1 MIVSY
6 YGHIKRIVPYSV
18 LILLIGWLV
27 WWTTHNPLPDGYQN
41 EFLHVGNTF
50 DLYEALTRL
59 DWWHVRWYAYTSYW
73 PWGFY
78 AVPLVVLLPFGKS
91 ISALVLS
98 NLLYLFVLM
107 WSMLRLSKVY
117 NSPMALYL
125 LLLTPATFGSMTRFE
140 PNFANISM
148 TALGVLC
155 LLESKQ
161 FSNRKWSMAWGL
173 VFGSALMLDRLTV
186 LFFLGPASMV
196 VLAQTQWSRS
206 SSRRNVVLSFVLF
219 LLCTVAYYREFFI
232 RHSAELLSQAPVGE
246 IDSAGDLL
254 TTSNPVPSLYYLLSL
269 LDSQAGWG
277 IGTLMIFALGRTL
290 YKRRQIEDG
299 ILLAAIVPGVL
310 FFTFVAKKQV
320 YYTFPML
327 VPLALLAGRFQ
338 RSGVVALC
346 CGTLLW
352 LQQGVGMFSSET
364 HLQPEIPKR
373 YVEPSYVL
381 ARPPTGQ
388 SYSVESILKNI
399 EGAPEEVIVF
409 SEDQGWYEGFL
420 VLQLRQ
426 ALDAHVRGITADP
439 IGVWEFSD
447 VAEYL
452 VWVRPT
458 TVASSFPQAGSITA
472 ELISDHYQ
480 IEELPAVSQKIEGLE
495 SEFEHIVDWTSEED
509 SIISLYKRSS
519 NTQ

>member
-1 MIVSY
+1 MIVPY
-6 YGHIKRIVPYSV
+6 FGHIKTIVPYV
-18 LILLIGWLV
+18 VAILFAGWLA
-27 WWTTHNPLPDGYQN
+27 WWTAYNPLPDGYQN

-50 DLYEALTRL
+50 DLYEALVRL

-98 NLLYLFVLM
+98 NLLYLSVLM

-117 NSPMALYL
+117 KSPMALYL

-140 PNFANISM
+140 PNFANIAM

-161 FSNRKWSMAWGL
+161 FSNRKWSMAWGV

-186 LFFLGPASMV
+186 LFFLGPASIV
-196 VLAQTQWSRS
+196 VLSQTEWKQS
-206 SSRRNVVLSFVLF
+206 SSRRNVFLSFVLF

-246 IDSAGDLL
+246 IDSAGELL
-254 TTSNPVPSLYYLLSL
+254 TTSNPIPSLYYLLSL

-277 IGTLMIFALGRTL
+277 IGLLMVFALGSAL
-290 YKRRQIEDG
+290 YKRHQKEDWV
-299 ILLAAIVPGVL
+299 LLAAVVPGVL
-310 FFTFVAKKQV
+310 FFTLVAKKQV

-327 VPLALLAGRFQ
+327 VPLALLAGRF
-338 RSGVVALC
+338 RTSGMVALS
-346 CGTLLW
+346 CGMLLW
-352 LQQGVGMFSSET
+352 LQQGVGVFSAET

-381 ARPPTGQ
+381 ARPPTEQ
-388 SYSVESILKNI
+388 SYSVESIFDKMNDD
-399 EGAPEEVIVF
+399 PQEVIVF
-409 SEDQGWYEGFL
+409 SEDQPWYEGFL

-426 ALDAHVRGITADP
+426 ELNGHVRGITADP

-447 VAEYL
+447 VSEYL
-452 VWVRPT
+452 IWVRPT
-458 TVASSFPQAGSITA
+458 TVEASFPQAGSITA

-480 IEELPAVSQKIEGLE
+480 IEDLPAVSQKIEGLE
-495 SEFEHIVDWTSEED
+495 GEFEHIVDWTSEED

>member
-1 MIVSY
+1 MIVPY
-6 YGHIKRIVPYSV
+6 LGHIKRIVPHIIV
-18 LILLIGWLV
+18 ILFTGWLA
-27 WWTTHNPLPDGYQN
+27 WWTMHNPLPDGYQN
-41 EFLHVGNTF
+41 EYLHVGNTF
-50 DLYEALTRL
+50 DLYEAFVQL

-78 AVPLVVLLPFGKS
+78 AVPIVVLLPFGKS

-117 NSPMALYL
+117 KSPMALYL

-140 PNFANISM
+140 PNFANVAM
-148 TALGVLC
+148 TSLGLLC

-161 FSNRKWSMAWGL
+161 FSNRRWSLAWGL

-186 LFFLGPASMV
+186 LFFLGPASLV
-196 VLAQTQWSRS
+196 VLSQTEWRQSF
-206 SSRRNVVLSFVLF
+206 SRRNVFFSFVLF
-219 LLCTVAYYREFFI
+219 LLSTVAYYREFFI

-269 LDSQAGWG
+269 LDSQAGCG
-277 IGTLMIFALGRTL
+277 IGTLMVFALGNTL
-290 YKRRQIEDG
+290 YKRRQTEDW
-299 ILLAAIVPGVL
+299 ILLASIVPGVV

-338 RSGVVALC
+338 RSSVVALC

-388 SYSVESILKNI
+388 SYSVGAILDNI
-399 EGAPEEVIVF
+399 EGQPQEVIVF
-409 SEDQGWYEGFL
+409 SEDQGWYEGFV

-426 ALDAHVRGITADP
+426 ALDGHIRGITADP

-447 VAEYL
+447 VSEYL
-452 VWVRPT
+452 VWIRPT
-458 TVASSFPQAGSITA
+458 TVHHRFPTSGSITA
-472 ELISDHYQ
+472 ELISDHYK
-480 IEELPAVSQKIEGLE
+480 IEDLPAVSQKIEGLE